1 MWVRV
6 ATFEGVDKEKI
17 DRLIKERMSAGE
29 MTQPEGLSSTLV
41 LDDTDAR
48 KRKFFTFFDS
58 REAIEAAETG
68 FDKMGD
74 TISEDIRGKRTS
86 VHYYE
91 VVVYDGDVD
100 NAKAAR
106 VTVLE
111 GSPDAIDASLEKT
124 RGDTLPKVRDRR
136 ERRRDRTRGPR
147 QRPRLDDHAVEQLG
161 RAAGER
167 AGGRPAARADR
178 RHRRAEDRQ
187 RRALRGRDGA
197 DRGRRSGV
205 NPKARGSDR
214 KV

>member
-41 LDDTDAR
+41 LDDTDAK

-124 RGDTLPKVRDRR
+124 RGDTLPKVRAIDGSVGAIGLADRDNGRVSMITLWNSSDALRASEQEAGQLR
-136 ERRRDRTRGPR
+136 ERTADIGGQKIANVARYEVAMAQT
-147 QRPRLDDHAVEQLG
+147 
-161 RAAGER
+161 AA
-167 AGGRPAARADR
+167 AARA
-178 RHRRAEDRQ
+178 
-187 RRALRGRDGA
+187 
-197 DRGRRSGV
+197 
-205 NPKARGSDR
+205 
-214 KV
+214 